1 MQQEE
6 GRWSSSHCHGV
17 ALTRDSFSL
26 KIQGG
31 TPEDTK
37 TASVPQGV
45 LLGLE
50 GQPPGPL
57 LLAFPLS
64 PSSLSLSVCLSV
76 SVCLSASLSLSLSV
90 CLSLSLSLSL
100 SPLHTCGPCLN
111 TNNFYISV
119 TCDLL

>member
-26 KIQGG
+26 KTQGG

-76 SVCLSASLSLSLSV
+76 SLSLWFQESRVGIQARACPGISSHRGHRHSL
-90 CLSLSLSLSL
+90 
-100 SPLHTCGPCLN
+100 
-111 TNNFYISV
+111 ISRIV
-119 TCDLL
+119 ALVLCS

>member
-50 GQPPGPL
+50 GQPPGPKQISSARREKCPNSDAMPGRQNVTAHIFL
-57 LLAFPLS
+57 GSFQSAS
-64 PSSLSLSVCLSV
+64 PSE
-76 SVCLSASLSLSLSV
+76 
-90 CLSLSLSLSL
+90 
-100 SPLHTCGPCLN
+100 GQ
-111 TNNFYISV
+111 F
-119 TCDLL
+119 